1 MEVDGNER
9 PRNDAVL
16 SRGGDAR
23 ESVETMSCPFVAR
36 EIEGRGRGLVALRAI
51 RAGETLCTFRSYEH
65 TLYRSEAQRYPRY
78 TKPQAPEIC
87 SSCLL
92 FGPLLAEKCTGCPD
106 RYCSDLCRQLAQ
118 QRGHELCCAGLQRL
132 AAMKPGK
139 FGDYEMSTATYL
151 LRAFARRWAEEC
163 AAPRGAATGRRARR
177 ATASTAST
185 ESYQC

>member
-1 MEVDGNER
+1 MEEDGSEQR
-9 PRNDAVL
+9 RNDAVL
-16 SRGGDAR
+16 GRGGDAR

-36 EIEGRGRGLVALRAI
+36 EIEGRGRGLIALRAI
-51 RAGETLCTFRSYEH
+51 GAGETLCTFRSYEH

-92 FGPLLAEKCTGCPD
+92 FGPSLAEKCTGCPD
-106 RYCSDLCRQLAQ
+106 SYCSAECRQLAQ
-118 QRGHELCCAGLQRL
+118 QRGHQLCCAGLQRL

-139 FGDYEMSTATYL
+139 YGDYELSTATYL

-163 AAPRGAATGRRARR
+163 AAPRGAA
-177 ATASTAST
+177 
-185 ESYQC
+185 